1 MWPRVPEL
9 FVIAYI
15 CLNTVA
21 LLNLDELGE
30 AVWRLRNK
38 LDSDAAPDRPDE
50 RP

>member
-1 MWPRVPEL
+1 MWPRLPEL
-9 FVIAYI
+9 IVIAYI

-30 AVWRLRNK
+30 AAWRFRQNS
-38 LDSDAAPDRPDE
+38 DSDTAPDRPDE